1 VRADAAPAASA
12 CSRLRR
18 LRVLLLPTRAATS
31 APPLPWPGHLN
42 YSRVTV
48 FWGLWKPE
56 AFIFKPEEA
65 ELERMRAEIAA
76 LEKRQEAAEEQ
87 VSHAAVTEVTSV
99 SLLPNSSGAGW
110 SVSLHDAWTARS
122 ELAD

>member
-1 VRADAAPAASA
+1 MGSGAE
-12 CSRLRR
+12 
-18 LRVLLLPTRAATS
+18 
-31 APPLPWPGHLN
+31 WE
-42 YSRVTV
+42 
-48 FWGLWKPE
+48 K
-56 AFIFKPEEA
+56 EA

-87 VSHAAVTEVTSV
+87 VSHAEVTEVTSV
-99 SLLPNSSGAGW
+99 SLTVVCIILLPHSSGAGW

>member
-1 VRADAAPAASA
+1 
-12 CSRLRR
+12 
-18 LRVLLLPTRAATS
+18 
-31 APPLPWPGHLN
+31 
-42 YSRVTV
+42 VTV